1 MATMKDIANFAKV
14 STSTVSHV
22 INNDRYVS
30 PAVREKVE
38 LAIQQLN
45 YTPSVIARS
54 LKSNKTSTIGMI
66 VTTSNNPFFSEVVQG
81 VERSCYELGYNLIL
95 CHTEGDHQRMLNN
108 IEHLLQKR
116 VDGLLAMCTETY
128 SIPQQILAK
137 YPKLAIVMMDWTPF
151 SGICDTIKDNSLYGA
166 ILATNYLIEQNYKR
180 IACITGPLNNSQAQL
195 RLQGFRNA
203 LHAANLTIFDGYEAQ
218 GDFQFS
224 SGVVAMQQ
232 LLDLPIPPNAV
243 FCFNDAMAIGAYQT
257 LHRNGLEAGKDIA
270 IIGYDDIEIAQY
282 MMPPLTTI
290 HQPKEELGQLAVE
303 TLLNRIQNPKE
314 SPHML
319 TLTPT
324 LVKRSSA

>member
-1 MATMKDIANFAKV
+1 MKDIANFAKV

-30 PAVREKVE
+30 PTVREKVE
-38 LAIQQLN
+38 LAIKQLN
-45 YTPSVIARS
+45 YTPSAIARS
-54 LKSNKTSTIGMI
+54 LKSNKTFTIGMI
-66 VTTSNNPFFSEVVQG
+66 VTTSNNPFFSEVVLG

-95 CHTEGDHQRMLNN
+95 CQTEGDHQRMLDH

-116 VDGLLAMCTETY
+116 VDGLLAMCSETQ
-128 SIPQQILAK
+128 SIPKQIFLK

-166 ILATNYLIEQNYKR
+166 TLATNYLIEQNYKR
-180 IACITGPLNNSQAQL
+180 IACITGPSNNTQAQL
-195 RLQGFRNA
+195 RLQGYRNA
-203 LHAANLTIFDGYEAQ
+203 LKAANIAIFADYEAH
-218 GDFQFS
+218 GNFQFS

-232 LLDLPIPPNAV
+232 LLDLPITPEAV
-243 FCFNDAMAIGAYQT
+243 FCFNDAMAIGAYQR
-257 LHRNGLEAGKDIA
+257 LYQNGLEAGKDIA

-282 MMPPLTTI
+282 MTPSLTTI

-314 SPHML
+314 LPHML

-324 LVKRSSA
+324 LVKRFSA